1 MDEPPLS
8 MGVNCTVMG
17 TVLQLVDIKSTVC
30 SLVAHLL
37 IVDSGSRSDTP
48 VIPNNQLQFRCLY

>member
-8 MGVNCTVMG
+8 MGISCTVMG
-17 TVLQLVDIKSTVC
+17 TVSQLVDFKNPVC
-30 SLVAHLL
+30 CFVVHLL

-48 VIPNNQLQFRCLY
+48 VIPNNQL